1 MNRDRMGEMCPLAVE
16 MWWQGNVLLNEL
28 DDEIRSI
35 TDINTNGQ
43 GLSVL

>member
-1 MNRDRMGEMCPLAVE
+1 MGERSPLADE

-35 TDINTNGQ
+35 TDVNTNGDV
-43 GLSVL
+43 LSVL